1 VHHLSHKKKV
11 LVFSDAQDSINHEE
25 GDYNLCLL
33 ASSTCPS
40 EIFTLYHFLPGLE
53 AHRAGREMR
62 EPAVPEK
69 LVDNKNCP
77 IYTINESIEG
87 SANAAK
93 GFPEGVLSFYK
104 KPEFALTLKNFE
116 NFSKGLIDKAINE
129 ESQNRMKKEDLRQ

>member
-1 VHHLSHKKKV
+1 
-11 LVFSDAQDSINHEE
+11 
-25 GDYNLCLL
+25 
-33 ASSTCPS
+33 
-40 EIFTLYHFLPGLE
+40 
-53 AHRAGREMR
+53 MR